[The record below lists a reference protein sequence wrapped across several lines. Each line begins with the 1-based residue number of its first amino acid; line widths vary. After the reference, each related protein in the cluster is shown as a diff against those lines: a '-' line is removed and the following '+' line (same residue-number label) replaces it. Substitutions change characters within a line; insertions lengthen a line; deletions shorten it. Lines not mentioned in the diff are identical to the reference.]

1 MGVGAGLMKIEI
13 LGCLLLRNVT
23 FGDGALAIGWGLN
36 AITCNTFFAGENV
49 EIGEGGIWGGGT
61 CNSFLSL
68 MMLWKWWIGDWGM
81 QLLTSLV

>member
-1 MGVGAGLMKIEI
+1 M
-13 LGCLLLRNVT
+13 T
-23 FGDGALAIGWGLN
+23 W
-36 AITCNTFFAGENV
+36 NTFAGENV

-81 QLLTSLV
+81 QLHTL